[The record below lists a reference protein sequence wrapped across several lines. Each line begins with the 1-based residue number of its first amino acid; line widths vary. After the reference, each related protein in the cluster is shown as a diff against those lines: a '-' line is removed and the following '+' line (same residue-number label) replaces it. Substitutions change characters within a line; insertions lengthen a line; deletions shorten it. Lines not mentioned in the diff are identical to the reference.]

1 MYMSEKPRELFSPG
15 ELSKT
20 RKNIGTISSREAKK
34 MTEILGGEI
43 GIERTDARIH
53 ERYKQ
58 IADQNRRKQDN
69 KLLYSTP
76 VDSFSSSPRDTH
88 EESPLRTKQIIVV
101 KQSYFQKIK
110 LSFLAYQS
118 IYRIKSFSHLISSFF
133 GFFPGYKNKVNAGF
147 INTLHSRIYKPI
159 EKLVA
164 STRFMYAGIENKDL
178 FTIKDPNSAV
188 IIKTIVEWD
197 IENLE
202 KEIDRLKTFPRSVT
216 VEACSNL
223 IRKVYEPLILFS
235 KVNTDTEVKHAIDY
249 IYNRSVVN
257 LPKRNVK
264 VTKLRK
270 QYVQALGEL
279 AMVFVNIKYN
289 LYPLL
294 LLLISPKAYSY
305 HDMLRYQGKSILT
318 FLELKNSDL
327 IQLKEIHQ
335 QSAMKEESENEATEN
350 EAEEEQSSQ
359 PVDIAITQG
368 LFFLESIFPGS
379 GWLKLKNGP
388 DMVPYF
394 QMILDLPADVTMI
407 APDDILQKVYILTS
421 ILKEF
426 FPGFRSIRYGF
437 MRDEKRTS
445 SDLKGLMDTLT
456 DNWYHFLITLIEK
469 NYLTT
474 LTEYCRQLERDGSFS
489 NSDYAHRMKADLLW
503 LRKKYIFP
511 HFYLDTPKI
520 MQPRINLSIPELYEN
535 TKVLKNVLERMVLE
549 LWNNEGIPVETILN
563 PEEPVV
569 FEVETEVSKRLA
581 AYFKKKNKRL
591 INRNLILA
599 TLHIVIV
606 LDYLLNND
614 QSPAY
619 KDKAGFLYRSEGNLG
634 SVPVYSIQPLSLS
647 GKQEAGEIDS
657 VDPGVITGELDFLS
671 GFPGSKALHNY
682 LLQHIKRVEEG
693 NEPFSLIRLETRDYH
708 LSETSIQTKREI
720 IRKMTELISDSIR
733 QFEDIPV
740 RFSDDTIYIILPDT
754 HWQGALKYVK
764 RFFIQTR
771 EILPCFAG
779 IVEYKMPMS
788 EEEILITVEKAL
800 VLSKSFPA
808 PMQTYLNS
816 STGKFDHSL

>member
-1 MYMSEKPRELFSPG
+1 MYMPEKPRELFNPG

-43 GIERTDARIH
+43 GIERTDARIN

-58 IADQNRRKQDN
+58 ISDQNRRKQDN
-69 KLLYSTP
+69 RLLYYKP
-76 VDSFSSSPRDTH
+76 VDSLSSSLQGTH
-88 EESPLRTKQIIVV
+88 EGPPLRTKQINVV

-118 IYRIKSFSHLISSFF
+118 IYRIKSFTNLISSFF
-133 GFFPGYKNKVNAGF
+133 SFFPGYKNKVNAGF
-147 INTLHSRIYKPI
+147 INTLHSRIYKSI
-159 EKLVA
+159 EKLVT

-188 IIKTIVEWD
+188 IIRIIIEWD

-202 KEIDRLKTFPRSVT
+202 KEIDRLKTFSRSVT

-235 KVNTDTEVKHAIDY
+235 NVDTDTQVKHAIDY
-249 IYNRSVVN
+249 IYNRSIAN
-257 LPKRNVK
+257 LSKRNVK

-279 AMVFVNIKYN
+279 SMVFVNIKYN

-294 LLLISPKAYSY
+294 LFLISPKAYSY
-305 HDMLRYQGKSILT
+305 HDMLRYQGKSILK

-327 IQLKEIHQ
+327 IQVKEIHQ
-335 QSAMKEESENEATEN
+335 QSDMKEGNEATEN
-350 EAEEEQSSQ
+350 EDEEEHSSQ
-359 PVDIAITQG
+359 TVDIATTQG
-368 LFFLESIFPGS
+368 LFFLENLFPGS

-394 QMILDLPADVTMI
+394 QTILDLPADVTII

-437 MRDEKRTS
+437 MRDEKGTA

-469 NYLTT
+469 NYLKT
-474 LTEYCRQLERDGSFS
+474 LTEYCRQLERDGSFP

-535 TKVLKNVLERMVLE
+535 TKVLKNILERMVFE

-569 FEVETEVSKRLA
+569 FEIETEISKRLT

-599 TLHIVIV
+599 TLYIVIV
-606 LDYLLNND
+606 LDYLMNND

-619 KDKAGFLYRSEGNLG
+619 KDKTGYLYRSEGNLG
-634 SVPVYSIQPLSLS
+634 SIPVYFVQPLSLP
-647 GKQEAGEIDS
+647 GKQESGVIDS
-657 VDPGVITGELDFLS
+657 IDPDAITGELDFLS
-671 GFPGSKALHNY
+671 GFPGSKALHIY
-682 LLQHIKRVEEG
+682 LLQQIKRVEVG
-693 NEPFSLIRLETRDYH
+693 NEPFSLIRLESRDYH
-708 LSETSIQTKREI
+708 LPETSIQTRREI
-720 IRKMTELISDSIR
+720 IREMTELISDSIR

-740 RFSDDTIYIILPDT
+740 RFSGDTIYIILPGT
-754 HWQGALKYVK
+754 NCQGALKYIK

-788 EEEILITVEKAL
+788 EEEMLITVEKAL
-800 VLSKSFPA
+800 VISKSFPA

-816 STGKFDHSL
+816 NTGKFDHLL